1 MSIFLLKIVTL
12 KKSLQK
18 GIYTR
23 KNSKSNKIF
32 LMDMDKPN
40 N

>member
-1 MSIFLLKIVTL
+1 MSIFLLKIVHL
-12 KKSLQK
+12 KKYLQK
-18 GIYTR
+18 NIYTI
-23 KNSKSNKIF
+23 KNPKSNKIF